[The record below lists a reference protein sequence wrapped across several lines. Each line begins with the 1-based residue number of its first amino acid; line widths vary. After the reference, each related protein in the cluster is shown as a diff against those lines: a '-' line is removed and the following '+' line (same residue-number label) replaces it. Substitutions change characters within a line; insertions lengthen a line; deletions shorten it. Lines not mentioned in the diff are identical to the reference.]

1 MIGSLLVA
9 SAFAVL
15 QVAGPP
21 QRNDKPE
28 TTPKAAVEINA
39 GAAIAEYNALKE
51 KTPST
56 AAAQWKLGLWCE
68 DHGLKDLAYVHFAEV
83 VQLDPRRDA
92 AWRKLGFKRHNSR
105 WTTDEQIAEDYE
117 QKKADKV
124 WGPKLR
130 KLHKDIHGTNGAKKR
145 DIAEAEVDAL
155 ADPRALLCAYREFGG
170 GGQLD
175 QMILIRVLG
184 QIDKPMSTKI
194 LALLAVYGKSPTVR
208 QTATAMLRGR
218 RADDFLEVLV
228 SLMVDG
234 LKYEVKSVGGPGS
247 PGVLFVEGQKF
258 NVSRFYAPPAAPNIT
273 PQPGDIISYD
283 SSGMPL
289 ISRPIDMVSSNTAP
303 RGVPGSKTLVTSTT
317 TAIVQYEEISPYQ
330 LMLEAQKAA
339 AMAEVQLQQDVA
351 TIKSINADRKRFND
365 LVMAVAKDATG
376 KDYGRSPKEWRD
388 ALAAGNASPKKA
400 TDRPPNPT
408 IPEMVPLVYN
418 AVFMP
423 VGFSARTLTATRVYV
438 DS

>member
-1 MIGSLLVA
+1 MIGSLLVT

-21 QRNDKPE
+21 QRKDKPE
-28 TTPKAAVEINA
+28 TTAKAAVAIDP

-68 DHGLKDLAYVHFAEV
+68 GQGLKDLAYVHFAEV

-92 AWRKLGFKRHNSR
+92 AWCKLGFKRHNSR
-105 WTTDEQIAEDYE
+105 WATDEQIAEEHE
-117 QKKADKV
+117 QKKADKI

-145 DIAEAEVDAL
+145 DIATAEVDAI

-175 QMILIRVLG
+175 QMILIPVLG
-184 QIDKPMSTKI
+184 RIDKPMSTKI

-208 QTATAMLRGR
+208 QTATEMLRGR
-218 RADDFLEVLV
+218 RAEDFLDILV
-228 SLMVDG
+228 SLMIDVF
-234 LKYEVKSVGGPGS
+234 KYEVRSVGGPGS

-273 PQPGDIISYD
+273 PQPGDIIAYD
-283 SSGMPL
+283 ASGMPL
-289 ISRPIDMVSSNTAP
+289 ISRPINTISNTVTA
-303 RGVPGSKTLVTSTT
+303 GVPGSKTLVKSTT
-317 TAIVQYEEISPYQ
+317 TERVQYEEISPYQ
-330 LMLEAQKAA
+330 LMLEAQRAA

-351 TIKSINADRKRFND
+351 IIKSINADRKQFND

-376 KDYGRSPKEWRD
+376 KSYGRSPKEWRD
-388 ALAAGNASPKKA
+388 ALAAGHASPKKP

-423 VGFSARTLTATRVYV
+423 VGFTARTLTSTRVYV
-438 DS
+438 DT

>member
-1 MIGSLLVA
+1 
-9 SAFAVL
+9 VL
-15 QVAGPP
+15 
-21 QRNDKPE
+21 
-28 TTPKAAVEINA
+28 
-39 GAAIAEYNALKE
+39 
-51 KTPST
+51 
-56 AAAQWKLGLWCE
+56 
-68 DHGLKDLAYVHFAEV
+68 
-83 VQLDPRRDA
+83 
-92 AWRKLGFKRHNSR
+92 SR
-105 WTTDEQIAEDYE
+105 
-117 QKKADKV
+117 
-124 WGPKLR
+124 
-130 KLHKDIHGTNGAKKR
+130 
-145 DIAEAEVDAL
+145 
-155 ADPRALLCAYREFGG
+155 
-170 GGQLD
+170 
-175 QMILIRVLG
+175 
-184 QIDKPMSTKI
+184 IDKPMSTKI

-208 QTATAMLRGR
+208 QTATEMLRGR
-218 RADDFLEVLV
+218 RAEDFLDILV
-228 SLMVDG
+228 SLMIDAF
-234 LKYEVKSVGGPGS
+234 KYEVRSVGGPGS

-258 NVSRFYAPPAAPNIT
+258 NVSRFYAPPAAPNIA

-289 ISRPIDMVSSNTAP
+289 ISRPINMISSNTAP

-317 TAIVQYEEISPYQ
+317 TATVQYEEISPYQ